1 MLDLY
6 SVPALVVFV
15 TVYGVIMVRNVKGI
29 RIPIWATMGIG
40 AIAVLILQ
48 IISPEQAYLAINFE
62 VLMFLF
68 GMFILVSGMESS
80 GLLKY
85 VTVRILE
92 YAKTPNRVLLFILLV
107 LGFLSAFLINDTVAL
122 VATPIVIGLAT
133 QMGIKPTPLLIS
145 LAFGITIGSVLTPI
159 GNPQNLLVALGSGM
173 MSPFWNFA
181 LYLIAPTLA
190 CMATTYL
197 VLVRFYKTSL
207 SAAVM
212 PPTATTTGMVTDL
225 SLAKTSSLIAVLVIV
240 GFFTV
245 GFVNKID
252 GLSEIN
258 FSHVAFVGGL
268 TLLAASRHRKK
279 IFLEINW
286 KIIAFFAAMFV
297 FMAAMWNGGII
308 EIFASFFPSAG
319 PSGGIQSLLNILV
332 TSTGLSQVMSNVPFV
347 AVYLPVMH
355 SLGYAGQDTLFWIA
369 LASASTLAGNLTILG
384 AASNIIILEAA
395 EKKKEHAFSFW
406 EFFKIGAI
414 VTALNLA
421 ILFAFLVAYF
431 TFDV

>member
-1 MLDLY
+1 MLDLS
-6 SVPALVVFV
+6 SVPALAVFV
-15 TVYGVIMVRNVKGI
+15 VVYGIIMVRNVRGI
-29 RIPIWATMGIG
+29 RIPIWAAMSIG
-40 AIAVLILQ
+40 AIAVLLLQ
-48 IISPEQAYLAINFE
+48 VIPLEQAYLAINFE

-68 GMFILVSGMESS
+68 GMFVLVSGMESS

-85 VTVRILE
+85 VTIKILE
-92 YAKTPNRVLLFILLV
+92 CAKTPRRVLLFILLV
-107 LGFLSAFLINDTVAL
+107 LGLLSAFLINDTVAL
-122 VATPIVIGLAT
+122 VATPIVIGLAA
-133 QMGIKPTPLLIS
+133 QMGMRPTPLLVS

-159 GNPQNLLVALGSGM
+159 GNPQNLLVALDSGM
-173 MSPFWNFA
+173 ASPFWNFVM
-181 LYLIAPTLA
+181 YLIAPTLA
-190 CMATTYL
+190 CMAATYL
-197 VLVRFYKTSL
+197 VLARFYKTQL

-212 PPTATTTGMVTDL
+212 PPATATIDMVTDL
-225 SLAKTSSLIAVLVIV
+225 PLAKTSSLITVFVIV
-240 GFFTV
+240 GFFAV
-245 GFVNKID
+245 GFVNTID

-258 FSHVAFVGGL
+258 FSHVAFAGGL
-268 TLLAASRHRKK
+268 ALLAASKHRKK
-279 IFLEINW
+279 IFMEINW
-286 KIIAFFAAMFV
+286 KIIAFFTAMFV
-297 FMAAMWNGGII
+297 FMAAMWDSGII

-355 SLGYAGQDTLFWIA
+355 SLGYAGHDTLFWIA

-406 EFFKIGAI
+406 EFFKVGAV

-421 ILFAFLVAYF
+421 ILFAFLAAYF
-431 TFDV
+431 TVGV